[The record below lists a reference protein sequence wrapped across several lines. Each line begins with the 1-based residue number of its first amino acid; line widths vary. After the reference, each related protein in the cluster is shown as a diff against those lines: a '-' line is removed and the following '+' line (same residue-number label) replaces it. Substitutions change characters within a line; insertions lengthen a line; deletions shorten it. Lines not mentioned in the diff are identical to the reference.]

1 MVDCLGIQS
10 ERKKKKKKK
19 KKRNKEIGLDNL
31 VKQFVLDAVN
41 LQLAIFPPF
50 YLNFVCWTWRQSAV
64 TISFLTHRQT

>member
-1 MVDCLGIQS
+1 LPWNTI
-10 ERKKKKKKK
+10 RKKKRRRRRRRR
-19 KKRNKEIGLDNL
+19 KRNKEIGLDNL